1 MVAVLLLLL
10 RKALR
15 AEVSLGTR
23 PLLLVEAGLLLLL
36 HEDVLLC
43 YILLLLLGVRREE
56 LEGQADRLVPQS
68 WTCKKIFKYLTV
80 LGSGSHRYSLGPSR
94 ICDNSVQYLKDP
106 STFNNLSVLLIFTS
120 PLTHHAKLF

>member
-1 MVAVLLLLL
+1 MVAVLLL

-36 HEDVLLC
+36 LHEDVLLC
-43 YILLLLLGVRREE
+43 YILLLLLLLGVRREE

-68 WTCKKIFKYLTV
+68 WTCNNILKYVTV
-80 LGSGSHRYSLGPSR
+80 LGSGFHSLQGHFQTL
-94 ICDNSVQYLKDP
+94 VE
-106 STFNNLSVLLIFTS
+106 
-120 PLTHHAKLF
+120 